1 MVAACALQTFE
12 VTVATDTPAETF
24 KNRRRSKSGN
34 VVIDGN
40 PWKTVV
46 AGGELRV
53 AGCELLV
60 ASCWLLVAGCWL
72 LI

>member
-24 KNRRRSKSGN
+24 KNRRRSKRGN

-46 AGGELRV
+46 AG
-53 AGCELLV
+53 C
-60 ASCWLLVAGCWL
+60 
-72 LI
+72 